1 MRKKVLTILGY
12 VLFFLFSFI
21 LCLYLTF
28 DPLPIKSFIENSAQK
43 KGWQVEISHLKK
55 YRLSGIKAFEV
66 YLKQKNSQ
74 QIIKI
79 DQLVARLSLFPL
91 ITGKMKIKLL
101 AMLYGGKIKGVVE
114 RKAKAFYA
122 DIAINSIN
130 LSRMRAEQ
138 NNGFWINSLLSGK
151 VKLALK
157 NPSEPR
163 SWQGN
168 IRLSL
173 KGGEIPDFSFQT
185 FQVPA
190 VKIQSARLELE
201 IKNGKA
207 QIKTIELKSP
217 DFPISLSGEME
228 LRIPLTRSIL
238 NLKGRLEPSEEYIAK
253 IPLIKTVL
261 SPDKTFNYR
270 GTLSALV
277 GTF

>member
-1 MRKKVLTILGY
+1 MRKKVLIILGY

-21 LCLYLTF
+21 LSLYLTF

-43 KGWQVEISHLKK
+43 KGWQVEIAHLKK

-74 QIIKI
+74 QVIKI
-79 DQLVARLSLFPL
+79 DQLVARLNLFPL

-138 NNGFWINSLLSGK
+138 DNGFWINSLLSGK

-190 VKIQSARLELE
+190 VKIQSAKLELE